1 MSNYDWFRPRQRRQ
15 HLFIVEGKH
24 EKNEL
29 MKLLLKSFP
38 EIDMDLDDVIA
49 LGQKEYES
57 ILEELDNLELLS
69 DDGSVSLDTEDYLIF
84 KLEKECHV
92 TNSIPAN
99 LHTKKYYVDELKRI
113 EKSLS

>member
-1 MSNYDWFRPRQRRQ
+1 
-15 HLFIVEGKH
+15 
-24 EKNEL
+24 
-29 MKLLLKSFP
+29 
-38 EIDMDLDDVIA
+38 MDLDDVIA
-49 LGQKEYES
+49 LEQEEYEN

-69 DDGSVSLDTEDYLIF
+69 DDGSISLDTEDYLIF